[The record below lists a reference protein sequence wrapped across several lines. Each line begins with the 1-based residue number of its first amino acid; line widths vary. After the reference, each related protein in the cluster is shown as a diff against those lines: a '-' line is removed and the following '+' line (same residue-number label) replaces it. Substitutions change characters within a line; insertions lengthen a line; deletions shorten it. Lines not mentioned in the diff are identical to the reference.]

1 MRVRPGNARART
13 LRAIGAWQARYL
25 PTECDGGGDPVVIL
39 ALDVG
44 AARIGVAA
52 SDESE
57 LLASPRAVIRRRSDA
72 AAIEAI
78 LRAVAEAG
86 AGQVVVGLPVSFD
99 GQLHAQAQA
108 VRRFAEKLRARL
120 GTRPLVYADETLSTV
135 RAEERLRAS
144 GVSRAEKIRER
155 IDAAAAAVILQ
166 EYLDTRRQA
175 VIPPD
180 ATNDSDNETREG
192 RTR

>member
-1 MRVRPGNARART
+1 MTA
-13 LRAIGAWQARYL
+13 
-25 PTECDGGGDPVVIL
+25 VVIL

-44 AARIGVAA
+44 AARIGVAS

-57 LLASPRAVIRRRSDA
+57 LLASPRAVIRRRADA

-78 LRAVAEAG
+78 VRMAGEAG
-86 AGQVVVGLPVSFD
+86 AELVVVGLPVSFD
-99 GQLHAQAQA
+99 GHLHAQAQA
-108 VRRFAEKLRARL
+108 VRRFGEKLRARL
-120 GTRPLVYADETLSTV
+120 SPAVPLVYADETLSTV

-144 GVSRAEKIRER
+144 GLRADKIRER

-175 VIPPD
+175 VPPPD
-180 ATNDSDNETREG
+180 ATDDNHTREG

>member
-1 MRVRPGNARART
+1 MPA
-13 LRAIGAWQARYL
+13 
-25 PTECDGGGDPVVIL
+25 GGVTAVVIL

-72 AAIEAI
+72 AAVEAI

-99 GQLHAQAQA
+99 GHLHAQAQA
-108 VRRFAEKLRARL
+108 VQHFAEKLRARL
-120 GTRPLVYADETLSTV
+120 GVPLVYADETLSTV

-144 GVSRAEKIRER
+144 GVSRADKIRER

-166 EYLDTRRQA
+166 EYLDTRHQA
-175 VIPPD
+175 VPPPE
-180 ATNDSDNETREG
+180 AAQESDTSTREG

>member
-1 MRVRPGNARART
+1 MRLRPGNAWPRV
-13 LRAIGAWQARYL
+13 LRAPRVRVILAGTMSAQGSVTA
-25 PTECDGGGDPVVIL
+25 VVIL

-72 AAIEAI
+72 AAVEAI

-120 GTRPLVYADETLSTV
+120 TVPLVYADETLSTV
-135 RAEERLRAS
+135 RAEEQLRAS
-144 GVSRAEKIRER
+144 GLRGDKIRER

-166 EYLDTRRQA
+166 EYLDTRREA
-175 VIPPD
+175 VLPPPD
-180 ATNDSDNETREG
+180 AADDRDESSRP
-192 RTR
+192 

>member
-1 MRVRPGNARART
+1 M
-13 LRAIGAWQARYL
+13 
-25 PTECDGGGDPVVIL
+25 VIL

-99 GQLHAQAQA
+99 GQLHAQARA
-108 VRRFAEKLRARL
+108 VRRFAEKLRAQL
-120 GTRPLVYADETLSTV
+120 AVPLVYADETLSTV
-135 RAEERLRAS
+135 RAEEQLRAS
-144 GVSRAEKIRER
+144 GVSRADKIRER

-166 EYLDTRRQA
+166 EYLDTRQEA
-175 VIPPD
+175 VPPPLD
-180 ATNDSDNETREG
+180 AAEDRDESSRP
-192 RTR
+192 

>member
-1 MRVRPGNARART
+1 MPAAGSVAA
-13 LRAIGAWQARYL
+13 
-25 PTECDGGGDPVVIL
+25 VVIL

-86 AGQVVVGLPVSFD
+86 AGLVVVGLPVSFD
-99 GQLHAQAQA
+99 GHLHAQAQA
-108 VRRFAEKLRARL
+108 VRRFADKLRARL
-120 GTRPLVYADETLSTV
+120 GPDVPLVYADETLSTV
-135 RAEERLRAS
+135 RAEEQLRAS
-144 GVSRAEKIRER
+144 GLRADKIRER

-175 VIPPD
+175 AIPPLEAVD
-180 ATNDSDNETREG
+180 EHDTREG

>member
-1 MRVRPGNARART
+1 M
-13 LRAIGAWQARYL
+13 
-25 PTECDGGGDPVVIL
+25 VIL

-44 AARIGVAA
+44 AARIGVAT

-72 AAIEAI
+72 AALEAI

-99 GQLHAQAQA
+99 GQLHAQALA

-120 GTRPLVYADETLSTV
+120 TVPLVYADETLSTV
-135 RAEERLRAS
+135 RAEEQLRAS
-144 GVSRAEKIRER
+144 GIRRADKLRER

-166 EYLDTRRQA
+166 EHLDTRRQA
-175 VIPPD
+175 AISPD
-180 ATNDSDNETREG
+180 AANDSETRE
-192 RTR
+192 RPTR